1 MYFLLLESVVCAL
14 RGWYLKKKA
23 TTPPTQTHP
32 KVVIGNLKGYNLT
45 GQVIGLFSRDHQFE
59 LYKSQGHW
67 IETYMVVNFKARE
80 ISRGTRKLTRTLMLI
95 KKEKVVISSMD
106 QFNNLLI

>member
-1 MYFLLLESVVCAL
+1 MYFLLLKSVVCAL

-32 KVVIGNLKGYNLT
+32 KVVIGNLKGYNLI

-59 LYKSQGHW
+59 LYKNL
-67 IETYMVVNFKARE
+67 MVTG
-80 ISRGTRKLTRTLMLI
+80 SRFTWSLTSGPVRLV
-95 KKEKVVISSMD
+95 EVYAS
-106 QFNNLLI
+106 

>member
-32 KVVIGNLKGYNLT
+32 EGGP
-45 GQVIGLFSRDHQFE
+45 QF
-59 LYKSQGHW
+59 LSGVH
-67 IETYMVVNFKARE
+67 V
-80 ISRGTRKLTRTLMLI
+80 
-95 KKEKVVISSMD
+95 KKKK
-106 QFNNLLI
+106 